1 MVGKEHIRLKFLYR
15 PFRNGIYI
23 LIEKTPSIIL
33 LESITASIVYI
44 ETGDD
49 IESFFYE
56 SVTQPSDS
64 AKEIDHLNF
73 LISDS
78 KHNIASYNRFCKNII
93 KNRHIILIR
102 RKINYQTH
110 FIDYNFRLNILFS
123 GIFRIVNTFPGH
135 DSRGMF
141 HNKIPRYSRIAP
153 VTVFPAP
160 AEPGD
165 DDCTANATDYA
176 Q

>member
-1 MVGKEHIRLKFLYR
+1 MYCCLRYPSSSIFRTVKSLFLYASHKLSTSQI
-15 PFRNGIYI
+15 PVQYI
-23 LIEKTPSIIL
+23 HSQYYYIKIL
-33 LESITASIVYI
+33 LNRMKIQRLHCALI
-44 ETGDD
+44 
-49 IESFFYE
+49 
-56 SVTQPSDS
+56 
-64 AKEIDHLNF
+64 F
-73 LISDS
+73 LISNL
-78 KHNIASYNRFCKNII
+78 KYNIASYNHFCKNIR

-123 GIFRIVNTFPGH
+123 GIFRIVKTLPGKH
-135 DSRGMF
+135 SRGVF

-165 DDCTANATDYA
+165 DDCTANATDHA